1 MVNPFLIIFYFFE
14 YITINNKINY
24 WGDDMLGFITGSLVG
39 LLFLLIDSSVLE
51 GLNMFEIIFS
61 IIWIT
66 IIYGCFGMIV
76 DYILRII
83 DKFKRR

>member
-1 MVNPFLIIFYFFE
+1 
-14 YITINNKINY
+14 
-24 WGDDMLGFITGSLVG
+24 MLGFITGSLVG

-61 IIWIT
+61 IIWII
-66 IIYGCFGMIV
+66 IIYGCFGALV